1 MFKITIELTDDETK
15 EAFTLTRHYSNQVS
29 GEHIKNEAV
38 DMFYSLEQAKEWNGE
53 FKVKKL

>member
-15 EAFTLTRHYSNQVS
+15 EAFTLTRQYSNNVA
-29 GEHIKNEAV
+29 GEHIKNEAL
-38 DMFYSLEQAKEWNGE
+38 DMFYSLEQAKAWDGE

>member
-15 EAFTLTRHYSNQVS
+15 EAFTLTRQYSNNVD
-29 GEHIKNEAV
+29 GEHIKNEAL
-38 DMFYSLEQAKEWNGE
+38 DMFYSLEQAKAWDGE